1 MATHPINRT
10 ASAQAAKYNYYLERR
25 AAWLE
30 LRSDCQVGHLLASPP
45 QHNSATRRLRLLSV
59 LEHNK
64 GSDARPALPP
74 YTSPYLISP
83 YLISAVRAH
92 LMQQVYSQ
100 ASIRPEAPWRAFV
113 EARFRL
119 LNAFLDYRR
128 LCLRTPGRSTPSSP
142 SPADRQDGP
151 TLDKAFAKFSLAL
164 DAVTIP
170 VGYWSEM
177 PREDVG
183 SDEAHRELLSCMQDL
198 EERFRSLAQ

>member
-1 MATHPINRT
+1 MATQSIKRT

-30 LRSDCQVGHLLASPP
+30 LRGDC
-45 QHNSATRRLRLLSV
+45 
-59 LEHNK
+59 
-64 GSDARPALPP
+64 
-74 YTSPYLISP
+74 
-83 YLISAVRAH
+83 
-92 LMQQVYSQ
+92 Q

-128 LCLRTPGRSTPSSP
+128 LCQRTPGRSTPSSP
-142 SPADRQDGP
+142 SCADRQDGS
-151 TLDKAFAKFSLAL
+151 TLDKAFATFSLAL
-164 DAVTIP
+164 DSVTIP

-183 SDEAHRELLSCMQDL
+183 TQEAHRELLSFMQDL
-198 EERFRSLAQ
+198 EERFRSLAQWVCGDAVGSASLMTAENDICELLVSQARTAPPNESADFAIPQNSRSQELAVCPFR